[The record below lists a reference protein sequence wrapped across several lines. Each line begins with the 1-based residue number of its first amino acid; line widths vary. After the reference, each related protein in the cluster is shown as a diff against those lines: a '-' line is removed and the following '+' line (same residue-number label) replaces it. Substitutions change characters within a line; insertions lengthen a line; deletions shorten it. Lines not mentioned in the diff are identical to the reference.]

1 MADRVA
7 LHGLV
12 FEIAD
17 TEVRI
22 VAVDR
27 DNPTIVLSRFQA
39 QSVAGY
45 LQGCGFSVST
55 QQIIGAANAW
65 NKNGGTDEINS

>member
-12 FEIAD
+12 YEIAA

-22 VAVDR
+22 IAVNR
-27 DNPTIVLSRFQA
+27 DNPTLVLSRFQA
-39 QSVAGY
+39 QAVAGY

-55 QQIIGAANAW
+55 QQIIEAANAW
-65 NKNGGTDEINS
+65 NKNGGNDEINS

>member
-12 FEIAD
+12 YEIAD

-22 VAVDR
+22 VAVNRADA
-27 DNPTIVLSRFQA
+27 TVILSRFQA

-55 QQIIGAANAW
+55 QQIIEAVDIW
-65 NKNGGTDEINS
+65 NKHGGKL

>member
-12 FEIAD
+12 YEIAD

-22 VAVDR
+22 VAVNRADA
-27 DNPTIVLSRFQA
+27 TVILSRFQA

-55 QQIIGAANAW
+55 QQIIEAVDAW
-65 NKNGGTDEINS
+65 NGASNE

>member
-12 FEIAD
+12 YEIDA
-17 TEVRI
+17 EQVRI
-22 VAVDR
+22 VAVNR
-27 DNPTIVLSRFQA
+27 DNPTLVLSRFQA
-39 QSVAGY
+39 QAVAGY

-55 QQIIGAANAW
+55 Q
-65 NKNGGTDEINS
+65 